1 MERDELA
8 AGFFLIAHDEF
19 SGKLRMG
26 RERLGHGLAAAELA
40 QLLIAG
46 RIAIADGRVVLTD
59 SYAAEPSDVDRYV
72 LDSVQRHQSVRLVRA
87 WVEALG
93 QPLYEQIGQRLEA
106 MGVVR
111 REAAGGLMRRRPD
124 RFPGVDL
131 LAAARPRM
139 RLERMIRS
147 PKELDLPGAFTA
159 SLLWAL
165 GADGVLDDSE
175 IDKNA
180 VRELVRQVDEHL
192 PADLHSVLSGA
203 RAAAERD

>member
-19 SGKLRMG
+19 SGKLRIA
-26 RERLGHGLAAAELA
+26 RDRLGHGLVAAELA

-46 RIAIADGRVVLTD
+46 RIAVADGRVVLTD
-59 SYAAEPSDVDRYV
+59 SYAAEPNDIDRYV
-72 LDSVQRHQSVRLVRA
+72 LDAVQRHQSVRSVRA
-87 WVEALG
+87 WVESLAD
-93 QPLYEQIGQRLEA
+93 PLYELTARRLEE
-106 MGVVR
+106 MGIVR
-111 REAAGGLMRRRPD
+111 REAGGGLVRRKPD

-147 PKELDLPGAFTA
+147 PKELDLPGAFTV
-159 SLLWAL
+159 SLLWTL
-165 GADGVLDDSE
+165 GADGALDPE

-180 VRELVRQVDEHL
+180 ARELVQQVDEHL
-192 PADLHSVLSGA
+192 PADLHSVLAGA
-203 RAAAERD
+203 RAAGDGT

>member
-19 SGKLRMG
+19 SGKLRIA
-26 RERLGHGLAAAELA
+26 RDRLGHGLVAAELA

-59 SYAAEPSDVDRYV
+59 SYAAEPNDVDRYV
-72 LDSVQRHQSVRLVRA
+72 LDTVQRHQSVRSVRA
-87 WVEALG
+87 WVESLAE
-93 QPLYEQIGQRLEA
+93 PLYELMAQRLEV
-106 MGVVR
+106 MGIVR
-111 REAAGGLMRRRPD
+111 REAGGGLVRRKPD

-131 LAAARPRM
+131 LTAARPRM

-147 PKELDLPGAFTA
+147 PKELDLPGAFTVT
-159 SLLWAL
+159 LLWTL
-165 GADGVLDDSE
+165 GAEGALDPE

-180 VRELVRQVDEHL
+180 ARELVQQVNEHL
-192 PADLHSVLSGA
+192 PADLHSVLAGA
-203 RAAAERD
+203 RAASDGG

>member
-19 SGKLRMG
+19 SGKLRIN
-26 RERLGHGLAAAELA
+26 RERLGYGLVAAELA
-40 QLLIAG
+40 QLLVAG
-46 RIAIADGRVVLTD
+46 RIALSDGRVVLTD
-59 SYAAEPSDVDRYV
+59 SYTVEPNEVDEYV
-72 LDSVQRHQSVRLVRA
+72 LDAVQRHVSVRSVRA
-87 WVEALG
+87 WTDSLA
-93 QPLYEQIGQRLEA
+93 QPLYELISQRLEE

-111 REAAGGLMRRRPD
+111 REDGGGLVRRKPD

-147 PKELDLPGAFTA
+147 PREIDLPGAFTA

-165 GADGVLDDSE
+165 GVEGVLDPE
-175 IDKNA
+175 IDRSA
-180 VRELVRQVDEHL
+180 ARDLVHQVNEHL
-192 PADLHSVLSGA
+192 PADLHTVLAGA
-203 RAAAERD
+203 RAAADGS

>member
-19 SGKLRMG
+19 SGKLRIA
-26 RERLGHGLAAAELA
+26 RDRLGHGLVAAELA

-59 SYAAEPSDVDRYV
+59 SYAAEPNDVDRYV
-72 LDSVQRHQSVRLVRA
+72 LDTVQRHQSVRSVRA
-87 WVEALG
+87 WVESLAE
-93 QPLYEQIGQRLEA
+93 PLYELTARRLED
-106 MGVVR
+106 MGIVR
-111 REAAGGLMRRRPD
+111 REAGGGLVRRRPD

-131 LAAARPRM
+131 LTAARPRM

-159 SLLWAL
+159 SLLWTL
-165 GADGVLDDSE
+165 GADGALDPE

-180 VRELVRQVDEHL
+180 ARELVQQVDEHL
-192 PADLHSVLSGA
+192 PADLHSVLAGA
-203 RAAAERD
+203 RAAAERS

>member
-19 SGKLRMG
+19 TGKLRIN
-26 RERLGHGLAAAELA
+26 RERLGWGLVAAELA
-40 QLLIAG
+40 QLLVAG
-46 RIAIADGRVVLTD
+46 RIAIADSRVVLTD
-59 SYAAEPSDVDRYV
+59 SYGLEPNEVDGYV
-72 LDSVQRHQSVRLVRA
+72 LDTIQRHMSVRSVRDWTA
-87 WVEALG
+87 ALA
-93 QPLYEQIGQRLEA
+93 QPLYELVSQRLED

-111 REAAGGLMRRRPD
+111 REAGGGLVRKRPD

-147 PKELDLPGAFTA
+147 PRELDLPGAFTA

-165 GADGVLDDSE
+165 GAEGVLDPE
-175 IDKNA
+175 IDRGA
-180 VRELVRQVDEHL
+180 ARELVRQVNEHL
-192 PADLHSVLSGA
+192 PADLHAVLAGA
-203 RAAAERD
+203 RAVADGSV

>member
-26 RERLGHGLAAAELA
+26 RDRLGHGLVAAELA

-59 SYAAEPSDVDRYV
+59 SYASEPSDVDRYV
-72 LDSVQRHQSVRLVRA
+72 LDTIQRHQSVRPVRA
-87 WVEALG
+87 WVESLG
-93 QPLYEQIGQRLEA
+93 EPLYELIARRLEDR
-106 MGVVR
+106 GIVR
-111 REAAGGLMRRRPD
+111 REGGGGLVRRRPD

-131 LAAARPRM
+131 LNAARPRM

-159 SLLWAL
+159 TLLWTL
-165 GADGVLDDSE
+165 GADGVLDPE
-175 IDKNA
+175 IDKNTT
-180 VRELVRQVDEHL
+180 RELVRQVNEHL